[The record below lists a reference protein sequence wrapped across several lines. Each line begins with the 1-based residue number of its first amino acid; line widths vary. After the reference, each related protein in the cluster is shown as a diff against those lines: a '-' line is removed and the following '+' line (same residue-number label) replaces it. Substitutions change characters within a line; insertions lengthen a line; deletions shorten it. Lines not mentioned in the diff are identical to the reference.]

1 MARGTQLLQLVTM
14 LRDESGRNDSVAVG
28 VDETATLKQ
37 LLRRTQNL
45 LYERHDWA
53 HLRTLFDRI
62 PLQAGERY
70 YDVPD
75 SVNFDRIEEVVVWDG
90 TLPRPVTRGIGFKEY
105 AVYDSEN
112 DVRADPALRWDIR
125 WTGDKE
131 QIEIWPIPA
140 SNNLALQFIGI
151 RNCRPLIANAD
162 TCDLDDHLIVLSAAA
177 EILPKGSELAKA
189 KAGLAADRFA
199 TLIRNAAQ
207 NRPTYRMG
215 SGPTAEHHK
224 GRVTISVSR

>member
-37 LLRRTQNL
+37 ILRRTQNT
-45 LYERHDWA
+45 LYERHTWE

-70 YDVPD
+70 YDFPD
-75 SVNFDRIEEVVVWDG
+75 TLNFDRVEEVAVWDG
-90 TLPRPVTRGIGFKEY
+90 SLPRPVTRGISFREY
-105 AVYDSEN
+105 AIYDSEH
-112 DVRADPALRWDIR
+112 DVRADPALRWDVR

-131 QIEIWPIPA
+131 QIEIWPVPA
-140 SNNLALQFIGI
+140 SNNLSLQFLGI
-151 RNCRPLIANAD
+151 RKCRPLIANSD
-162 TCDLDDHLIVLSAAA
+162 VCDLDDHLIVLSAAA
-177 EILPKGSELAKA
+177 ELMPKGSEQAKI
-189 KAGLAADRFA
+189 KAGLAADRLS
-199 TLIRNAAQ
+199 TLLRNAAQ

-215 SGPTAEHHK
+215 SGPVAAHNP
-224 GRVTISVSR
+224 GRVVISVSR